1 MKVFREVK
9 REHRPGRGRWWC
21 PKGAGYTSV
30 IANAGLYDRERHVG
44 MEDATW
50 SQIPA
55 VPLLEA
61 EIVRLREQLAA
72 VEKLLKEAR

>member
-21 PKGAGYTSV
+21 PKGNGYTS
-30 IANAGLYDRERHVG
+30 ILANAGLYDRERRD
-44 MEDATW
+44 EDEKWMQT
-50 SQIPA
+50 PA

-72 VEKLLKEAR
+72 VEKLLEEAR